1 MRLICKLLLGFEDEV
16 LNATETLLYDKKVSC
31 TKIDCLIH
39 TILLVITCLLLS
51 VIICVICYVCYK
63 IYQPK

>member
-31 TKIDCLIH
+31 TKIDLSYSYYFIGDYM
-39 TILLVITCLLLS
+39 LV
-51 VIICVICYVCYK
+51 VISYYLR
-63 IYQPK
+63 